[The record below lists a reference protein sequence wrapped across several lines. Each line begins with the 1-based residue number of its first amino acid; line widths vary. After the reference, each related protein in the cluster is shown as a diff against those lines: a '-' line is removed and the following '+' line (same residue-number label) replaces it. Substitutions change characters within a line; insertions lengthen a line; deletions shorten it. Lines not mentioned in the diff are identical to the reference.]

1 MEEIKIKK
9 KNKEIKKIKIQDNQ
23 EKKIPQYVSDYPTHL
38 LVDYLH
44 R

>member
-1 MEEIKIKK
+1 MDENKIKK
-9 KNKEIKKIKIQDNQ
+9 QNQEIKKIKTQDNQ

-38 LVDYLH
+38 LVDFLH